1 MTKEDVNSK
10 ISELEKEIEELEE
23 EKQYTMNWDK
33 IEDLD
38 DQILNTKDSIKKL
51 KAYV

>member
-38 DQILNTKDSIKKL
+38 NKYSIQKIVL
-51 KAYV
+51 KN